1 MDTITL
7 YQNNLFVKEIGPPY
21 RKTFSLA
28 RWINHSEGKLRHQC
42 ELEKLLPRKKNV
54 SIEEKGLAVSPNV
67 FLLDVYSDNTIHYLK
82 EDLIRR

>member
-1 MDTITL
+1 MRIREIT
-7 YQNNLFVKEIGPPY
+7 
-21 RKTFSLA
+21 S
-28 RWINHSEGKLRHQC
+28 S
-42 ELEKLLPRKKNV
+42 KKNV

>member
-28 RWINHSEGKLRHQC
+28 RWINHSEGKLRPPITEGKNRAKHSSKDSHQC
-42 ELEKLLPRKKNV
+42 ELEKLFLEKKTSV
-54 SIEEKGLAVSPNV
+54 SKKRV
-67 FLLDVYSDNTIHYLK
+67 
-82 EDLIRR
+82 

>member
-28 RWINHSEGKLRHQC
+28 MQVDKPQ
-42 ELEKLLPRKKNV
+42 
-54 SIEEKGLAVSPNV
+54 
-67 FLLDVYSDNTIHYLK
+67 
-82 EDLIRR
+82 RREIKTSYYW